1 VLPVTKTAAACNR
14 PLSYKQSSNTKGKI
28 MTFESPSGYTR
39 LILLLI
45 AILAVG
51 SVSASAQRSVSNVP
65 ASVQFSKDI
74 GLSDPTEEINIT
86 VHFQLPNRAAF
97 DKAVDALY
105 DRSSPTFHHWM
116 TNADLRKFAP
126 TESQRQIVREEL
138 EKHGLTIVGNDK
150 IGFILRAHGTIGD
163 VERAF
168 NTEIHDFEHNGK
180 SFRANVRD
188 ARLSGEAANY
198 VSTVAGLERH
208 QVHPLYVRAVNPH
221 TQKAFPSVSL
231 TASAT
236 SNGFPPVSTTQCLAP
251 AETVALGGSSLP
263 KATYSGTVY
272 SPNNNLICDYLPN
285 ELQAALGLIDVYDAG
300 YDGKGQSIV
309 LVEGY
314 GYPTLEKDGNTFSKL
329 AGLPLLNSS
338 NFEIVYP
345 EGKPSNPQLGIL
357 TGWNIEMALDLDW
370 AHSIAPGAK
379 IVEVLTNGQD
389 NEDFQ
394 YSISYVTQ
402 HDLGNSVSNSYGE
415 DLDLIAG
422 ALEQTSWDNVL
433 EVASAKGI
441 SVNFSTGDG
450 GDNGLGTPVGAPSV
464 PSVAPH
470 ATAVGGTTVLNDI
483 SHPGATVTTSWGDTV
498 TYLGAVSF
506 VLDPPSLLGLF
517 GGGSGGESTF
527 WPKPSWQSS
536 LPGKGRQTPDVSALS
551 DPYSGVPI
559 VVSVGSVQQ
568 IQYGWG
574 GTSLG
579 CPIFS
584 AFWAIANQKAGA
596 RLGQAAPLI
605 ASLPYGSLQDV
616 LPTTDSSPQNVKGTI
631 TDSSG
636 TTTYSASKLFGSAL
650 EGNKA
655 FTSTIWEPDAGDF
668 LDFGFG
674 IDSSLTVRKGWDN
687 ATGFGTP
694 YGLTFLNAVAP

>member
-1 VLPVTKTAAACNR
+1 
-14 PLSYKQSSNTKGKI
+14 
-28 MTFESPSGYTR
+28 MTFQTPSRYVR
-39 LILLLI
+39 LNLLV
-45 AILAVG
+45 AILAALSITV
-51 SVSASAQRSVSNVP
+51 SAQRSVSNVP
-65 ASVQFSKDI
+65 ASVQFSKDL
-74 GLSDPTEEINIT
+74 GPSDPTEEINIT
-86 VHFQLPNRAAF
+86 VHFQLPNKAAF

-105 DRSSPTFHHWM
+105 DRSSPSYHHWM

-138 EKHGLTIVGNDK
+138 TKNGLTIVADDK
-150 IGFILRAHGTIGD
+150 IGFFVRAHGTIGN
-163 VERAF
+163 VENAF
-168 NTEIHDFEHNGK
+168 NSAIHDFEYNGK

-208 QVHPLYVRAVNPH
+208 QVHPLYARAVNPR
-221 TQKAFPSVSL
+221 TQKAFPSVKV

-236 SNGFPPVSTTQCLAP
+236 SDGFPAVSTTQCLAP
-251 AETVALGGSSLP
+251 AETLTLGGTSLP
-263 KATYSGTVY
+263 NATYTGAVY
-272 SPNNNLICDYLPN
+272 SPNNRLICDYLPN

-300 YDGKGQSIV
+300 YNGKGQSIV

-314 GYPTLEKDGNTFSKL
+314 GYPTLEKDANTFSRL

-338 NFEIVYP
+338 NFQIVYP
-345 EGKPSNPQLGIL
+345 EGKPSNPNLGIL
-357 TGWNIEMALDLDW
+357 TGWNIEMALDIDW

-379 IVEVLTNGQD
+379 IVEVFTSGQD

-402 HDLGNSVSNSYGE
+402 NDLGNSVSNSYEE

-422 ALEQTSWDNVL
+422 ALEQTSWDEVL
-433 EVASAKGI
+433 KVASAKGI
-441 SVNFSTGDG
+441 SVNFSSGDG
-450 GDNGLGTPVGAPSV
+450 GDNGLGTPVGAPGV
-464 PSVAPH
+464 PSVGPH
-470 ATAVGGTTVLNDI
+470 ATSVGGTTVLNDI
-483 SHPGATVTTSWGDTV
+483 NHPGATITTSWGDVV
-498 TYLGAVSF
+498 TYLESGGF
-506 VLDPPSLLGLF
+506 VEDPPFLLGLL
-517 GGGSGGESTF
+517 GGGGGGESTF

-596 RLGQAAPLI
+596 PLGQAAPLI

-616 LPTTDSSPQNVKGTI
+616 LPTTDSSPKNVKGSI
-631 TDSSG
+631 TDSTG
-636 TTTYSASKLFGSAL
+636 TKTYSASKLFGSAL
-650 EGNKA
+650 EGNRG
-655 FTSTIWEPDAGDF
+655 FTSTIWELDSEDF

-674 IDSSLTVRKGWDN
+674 IDSSLTVKKGWDN

>member
-1 VLPVTKTAAACNR
+1 MFQIASRYVRLTLLVALAA
-14 PLSYKQSSNTKGKI
+14 
-28 MTFESPSGYTR
+28 
-39 LILLLI
+39 
-45 AILAVG
+45 G
-51 SVSASAQRSVSNVP
+51 SVSLNAQRSSNVP
-65 ASVQFSKDI
+65 ASVQFSKDL
-74 GLSDPTEEINIT
+74 GPSDPTEEINVT

-105 DRSSPTFHHWM
+105 DRTSPTYHHWM

-126 TESQRQIVREEL
+126 TEAQRQIVRTEL
-138 EKHGLTIVGNDK
+138 EKNGLTIVADDK
-150 IGFILRAHGTIGD
+150 IGFFVRAHGTTGN
-163 VERAF
+163 VEHAF
-168 NTEIHDFEHNGK
+168 NTEIHDFQYNGK
-180 SFRANVRD
+180 TFRANVRD

-208 QVHPLYVRAVNPH
+208 QVHPLYARAMNPR
-221 TQKAFPSVSL
+221 TQKTFPSVKV
-231 TASAT
+231 TAAAT
-236 SNGFPPVSTTQCLAP
+236 SSGFPALSTTQCLAP
-251 AETVALGGSSLP
+251 AETVTMGGTSLP
-263 KATYSGTVY
+263 NATYTGTVY
-272 SPNNNLICDYLPN
+272 SPNNSLICDYLPN

-300 YDGKGQSIV
+300 YNGKGQSVV

-314 GYPTLEKDGNTFSKL
+314 GYPTLEKDANTFSKL

-338 NFEIVYP
+338 NFQIVYP
-345 EGKPSNPQLGIL
+345 EGKPNPNSGIL
-357 TGWNIEMALDLDW
+357 TGWNIEMALDIDW
-370 AHSIAPGAK
+370 AHSVAPGAK
-379 IVEVLTNGQD
+379 IVEVITNGQD

-402 HDLGNSVSNSYGE
+402 NGLGNSISNSYEE

-422 ALEQTSWDNVL
+422 ALEQTSWDDVL

-441 SVNFSTGDG
+441 SVNFSSGDG
-450 GDNGLGTPVGAPSV
+450 GDGGLGTPVGAPGV
-464 PSVAPH
+464 PSVDPH
-470 ATAVGGTTVLNDI
+470 ATSVGGTTVLNDI
-483 SHPGATVTTSWGDTV
+483 SHPGSTVTTSWGDVV
-498 TYLGAVSF
+498 TYLEAGGFVEDPPF
-506 VLDPPSLLGLF
+506 VLGLLG
-517 GGGSGGESTF
+517 GGGGGESVF
-527 WPKPSWQSS
+527 WPKPSWQSA

-559 VVSVGSVQQ
+559 VISVGSEQQ

-584 AFWAIANQKAGA
+584 AFWAIANQKAGTP
-596 RLGQAAPLI
+596 LGQAAPLI

-616 LPTTDSSPQNVKGTI
+616 LPTTDSSSKNVKGSI

-636 TTTYSASKLFGSAL
+636 TTAYSASALFASAL
-650 EGNKA
+650 EGNKG
-655 FTSTIWEPDAGDF
+655 FTSTLWALDPEDVV
-668 LDFGFG
+668 DFGFG

-687 ATGFGTP
+687 STGFGTP

>member
-1 VLPVTKTAAACNR
+1 
-14 PLSYKQSSNTKGKI
+14 
-28 MTFESPSGYTR
+28 MTFQAPFSYMR
-39 LILLLI
+39 LILLSVV
-45 AILAVG
+45 ILAVG
-51 SVSASAQRSVSNVP
+51 SVAASAQRSASNVP
-65 ASVQFSKDI
+65 ASVQFSKDL
-74 GLSDPTEEINIT
+74 GPSDPTEEINIT

-105 DRSSPTFHHWM
+105 DRSSPTYHHWM
-116 TNADLRKFAP
+116 NNTDLRKFAP
-126 TESQRQIVREEL
+126 TASQRQVVREEL
-138 EKHGLTIVGNDK
+138 EKNGLTIVADDK
-150 IGFILRAHGTIGD
+150 IGFMVRAHGTIGN

-168 NTEIHDFEHNGK
+168 NTEIHDLEYDGK

-188 ARLSGEAANY
+188 ARLSGLAANY

-208 QVHPLYVRAVNPH
+208 QMRPLYARAVDPH
-221 TQKAFPSVSL
+221 TQKAFPSVRLS
-231 TASAT
+231 ASVT
-236 SNGFPPVSTTQCLAP
+236 SNGFPAVSTTQCLAP
-251 AETVALGGSSLP
+251 AENVTLGGSSLP
-263 KATYSGTVY
+263 HATYSGTVY
-272 SPNNNLICDYLPN
+272 SPNNNLVCDYLPN

-314 GYPTLEKDGNTFSKL
+314 GYPTLEKDANTFSKL
-329 AGLPLLNSS
+329 AGLPLFNSS
-338 NFEIVYP
+338 NFRIVYP
-345 EGKPSNPQLGIL
+345 EGKPSNPKLGIL
-357 TGWNIEMALDLDW
+357 TGWNIEMALDIDW
-370 AHSIAPGAK
+370 AHSIAPGAN
-379 IVEVLTNGQD
+379 IVEVATNGQD

-394 YSISYVTQ
+394 FSISYVTQ
-402 HDLGNSVSNSYGE
+402 NDLGNSISNSYEE

-422 ALEQTSWDNVL
+422 ALEQTSWDDVL

-450 GDNGLGTPVGAPSV
+450 GDGGLGTPVGAPGV

-470 ATAVGGTTVLNDI
+470 ATSVGGTTVLNDI
-483 SHPGATVTTSWGDTV
+483 SHPGSTITTSWGDTI
-498 TYLGAVSF
+498 TYLELGGGVQ
-506 VLDPPSLLGLF
+506 DPPLLLGF
-517 GGGSGGESTF
+517 DGGGGGGESTF

-551 DPYSGVPI
+551 DPFSGVPI
-559 VVSVGSVQQ
+559 VISVGNVQQ

-596 RLGQAAPLI
+596 PLGQAAPLI

-616 LPTTDSSPQNVKGTI
+616 LPTTDSSPKNVKGTI

-636 TTTYSASKLFGSAL
+636 TKKYTASELFGAAL
-650 EGNKA
+650 EGNKT
-655 FTSTIWEPDAGDF
+655 FTSTIWELDPADF
-668 LDFGFG
+668 VDFGFG